1 MYYPIIDR
9 ETIYENLH
17 IYLLLFF
24 VLLVLSIFIYI
35 KLSFPFWNNQPVY
48 HSYDFWR
55 YLYTRPFII
64 QKRFPIKS
72 RFCDFDNIE
81 TQEFVDISGTGVTE
95 LIDLLQCHY
104 VSSDSTF
111 FIFHKDNLNAYFVGH
126 QYPCYFSFYRKPPPS
141 INQTKYG
148 TKNTTWKRVEEAH
161 KKDDVIKGCVS
172 SRPMEFSYNGEQ
184 HTIYFVDF
192 ICVNRELD
200 KKDIMRRLLQTHDY
214 RIRIREPIKIS
225 LLKKE
230 GEPYHGVV
238 PIIKHQSY
246 VYDILKDVE
255 RPQLPLHFLIKEIT
269 YKNINILVDFI
280 GTLRSKFSVF
290 GITSL
295 GNIVE
300 MLKAKILFVFCVY
313 RKEEIHGVYFFRD
326 SRTQY
331 EIMGKNGPLLHF
343 FGSIQNS
350 NSQQLFYD
358 GFLHTLGA
366 ILKTTNVFR
375 YLMIENIS
383 HNFLVL
389 DFLDRKPFLEIDQF
403 YYTLNYFIPKKLN
416 PRTCLII
423 S

>member
-9 ETIYENLH
+9 ETIYDNLH
-17 IYLLLFF
+17 IYLFLFLI
-24 VLLVLSIFIYI
+24 LLVFSIFVYI

-55 YLYTRPFII
+55 YLYKNPFIV
-64 QKRFPIKS
+64 QRRFPIKS
-72 RFCDFDNIE
+72 RFCDFDNVE
-81 TQEFVDISGTGVTE
+81 TQEFMDISGTTVTE

-126 QYPCYFSFYRKPPPS
+126 QHPCYFSFYRKPLPS

-148 TKNTTWKRVEEAH
+148 KKNTTWKQVQETH
-161 KKDDVIKGCVS
+161 KSNDHIKGCVS
-172 SRPMEFSYNGEQ
+172 SRPMEFYYLGEKQ
-184 HTIYFVDF
+184 DIYYVDF
-192 ICVNRELD
+192 ICVNRDLD

-214 RIRIREPIKIS
+214 RVRIREPIQIT
-225 LLKKE
+225 LIKKE
-230 GEPYHGVV
+230 GDPYHGVV
-238 PIIKHQSY
+238 PIIKHKSY
-246 VYDILKDVE
+246 VYDIMKDVH
-255 RPQLPLHFLIKEIT
+255 RPQLPLHFLVKEIT
-269 YKNINILVDFI
+269 DKNINILVDFMVTI
-280 GTLRSKFSVF
+280 RSRFSIF

-300 MLKAKILFVFCVY
+300 MIKAKVIFIFCVY
-313 RKEEIHGVYFFRD
+313 RKEEIHAVYFFRD

-343 FGSIQNS
+343 FGSLHNS

-358 GFLHTLGA
+358 GFLHTLSA
-366 ILKTTNVFR
+366 ILKATNVFK

-383 HNFLVL
+383 HNFLVV
-389 DFLDRKPFLEIDQF
+389 DFVDRKPFLEIDQY
-403 YYTLNYFIPKKLN
+403 YYTLNYIIPKKTD
-416 PRTCLII
+416 PRTSLII
-423 S
+423 C